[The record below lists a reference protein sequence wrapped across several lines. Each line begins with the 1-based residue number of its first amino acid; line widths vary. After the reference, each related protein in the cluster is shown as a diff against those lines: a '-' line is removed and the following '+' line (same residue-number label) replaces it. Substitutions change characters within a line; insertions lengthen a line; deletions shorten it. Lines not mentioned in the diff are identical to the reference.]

1 MNKQQAGFTL
11 IELVMVIVIL
21 GILAATAAPRF
32 LNLQS
37 DARLAAVDGM
47 AGALKSAGAIVYT
60 ACVLDNACDE
70 SAASAN
76 ATVGGTTIAVA
87 YGWPTVASIDTAAD
101 VTLGK
106 FTATTSGTTRTYTLV
121 SNCTASYTN
130 STGAGVSAVVATV
143 NSGC

>member
-37 DARLAAVDGM
+37 DARAASVDGM

-60 ACVLDNACDE
+60 ACVLNNTCDE
-70 SAASAN
+70 SAASASV
-76 ATVGGTTIAVA
+76 TVGGANIAVA
-87 YGWPTVASIDTAAD
+87 YGWPTIASIDTAAD

-106 FTATTSGTTRTYTLV
+106 FTASDSGTTRTYSLAT
-121 SNCTASYTN
+121 NCTVSYTN
-130 STGAGVSAVVATV
+130 STGAGTSAVVATV
-143 NSGC
+143 KTGC

>member
-32 LNLQS
+32 LNLQA
-37 DARLAAVDGM
+37 DARAAAVDGM

-60 ACVLDNACDE
+60 ACVLDNACNE
-70 SAASAN
+70 AAATAT
-76 ATVGGTTIAVA
+76 ATVGGASIAVA
-87 YGWPTVASIDTAAD
+87 YGWPTIASIDTAAD

-106 FTATTSGTTRTYTLV
+106 FTASDSGTTRTYSLAT
-121 SNCTASYTN
+121 SCTAAYTQ
-130 STGAGVSAVVATV
+130 STGAGVSATVATV
-143 NSGC
+143 KTGC